1 MTLHHLRVF
10 IKVAECGS
18 VSAAARECHLAQ
30 PTVSQ
35 LIKELED
42 FYAARLFERLSKRL
56 YITEE
61 GRRLLSRAKE
71 VAGAYERLEYDMSP
85 DKRRDRLRI
94 GSSVTVGMCLMPSL
108 VKRFGAARP
117 ETEIY
122 SYVNNTQT
130 IERMLLGSELDV
142 AVVEGRVR
150 SKDLLSFHCRDDY
163 VALFCSAAHP
173 FAARESVMRGEYLTE
188 CARTG
193 EGIRILRQDKWE
205 ALCSFIISQCNNIPR
220 IKGIVERLCGLFG
233 EPLETPWGVKHAFP
247 DAGRVARLEEPE
259 LAPLHAGYRAPY
271 IINAARAVASGE
283 IDLEAA
289 AAMDGDAARAYLKTL
304 SGVGDKVANC
314 AVLFGLHRLDAFPID
329 VWIRRALKEH
339 MPPDFDP
346 KSLGEYAGLAQQYM
360 FFAERAVPADRARL
374 RAGGKPE
381 PAAR

>member
-85 DKRRDRLRI
+85 DKRRDRLCI

-173 FAARESVMRGEYLTE
+173 FAARESVTLGELCCEPFVLRERGSGTREIFE
-188 CARTG
+188 NFMEERG
-193 EGIRILRQDKWE
+193 RRIKVKWE
-205 ALCSFIISQCNNIPR
+205 VACFDATLRAVVEEGCIGVASVRLLAPHLKSGAVRGICRADGEWDRVFSFIYHKDKFITED
-220 IKGIVERLCGLFG
+220 IK
-233 EPLETPWGVKHAFP
+233 
-247 DAGRVARLEEPE
+247 RVASIALDGKEDE
-259 LAPLHAGYRAPY
+259 LPRKEDMAK
-271 IINAARAVASGE
+271 
-283 IDLEAA
+283 LEA
-289 AAMDGDAARAYLKTL
+289 
-304 SGVGDKVANC
+304 
-314 AVLFGLHRLDAFPID
+314 
-329 VWIRRALKEH
+329 
-339 MPPDFDP
+339 
-346 KSLGEYAGLAQQYM
+346 
-360 FFAERAVPADRARL
+360 
-374 RAGGKPE
+374 
-381 PAAR
+381 

>member
-85 DKRRDRLRI
+85 DKRRDRLCI

-130 IERMLLGSELDV
+130 IERMLLGSELDA
-142 AVVEGRVR
+142 AVVLRDALAVRKRRRPLVAALSGYDQLRHPHALLRVR
-150 SKDLLSFHCRDDY
+150 RPRTRRSSRSRSRRSGTCIR
-163 VALFCSAAHP
+163 AA
-173 FAARESVMRGEYLTE
+173 T
-188 CARTG
+188 
-193 EGIRILRQDKWE
+193 
-205 ALCSFIISQCNNIPR
+205 
-220 IKGIVERLCGLFG
+220 
-233 EPLETPWGVKHAFP
+233 
-247 DAGRVARLEEPE
+247 
-259 LAPLHAGYRAPY
+259 
-271 IINAARAVASGE
+271 
-283 IDLEAA
+283 
-289 AAMDGDAARAYLKTL
+289 
-304 SGVGDKVANC
+304 
-314 AVLFGLHRLDAFPID
+314 
-329 VWIRRALKEH
+329 
-339 MPPDFDP
+339 
-346 KSLGEYAGLAQQYM
+346 
-360 FFAERAVPADRARL
+360 
-374 RAGGKPE
+374 
-381 PAAR
+381 

>member
-85 DKRRDRLRI
+85 DKRCDRLRI

-150 SKDLLSFHCRDDY
+150 SRI
-163 VALFCSAAHP
+163 CSRSTAA
-173 FAARESVMRGEYLTE
+173 T
-188 CARTG
+188 T
-193 EGIRILRQDKWE
+193 
-205 ALCSFIISQCNNIPR
+205 
-220 IKGIVERLCGLFG
+220 
-233 EPLETPWGVKHAFP
+233 T
-247 DAGRVARLEEPE
+247 
-259 LAPLHAGYRAPY
+259 
-271 IINAARAVASGE
+271 
-283 IDLEAA
+283 
-289 AAMDGDAARAYLKTL
+289 
-304 SGVGDKVANC
+304 
-314 AVLFGLHRLDAFPID
+314 
-329 VWIRRALKEH
+329 
-339 MPPDFDP
+339 
-346 KSLGEYAGLAQQYM
+346 
-360 FFAERAVPADRARL
+360 
-374 RAGGKPE
+374 
-381 PAAR
+381 

>member
-163 VALFCSAAHP
+163 VALF
-173 FAARESVMRGEYLTE
+173 
-188 CARTG
+188 
-193 EGIRILRQDKWE
+193 
-205 ALCSFIISQCNNIPR
+205 
-220 IKGIVERLCGLFG
+220 
-233 EPLETPWGVKHAFP
+233 
-247 DAGRVARLEEPE
+247 
-259 LAPLHAGYRAPY
+259 
-271 IINAARAVASGE
+271 
-283 IDLEAA
+283 
-289 AAMDGDAARAYLKTL
+289 
-304 SGVGDKVANC
+304 
-314 AVLFGLHRLDAFPID
+314 
-329 VWIRRALKEH
+329 
-339 MPPDFDP
+339 
-346 KSLGEYAGLAQQYM
+346 
-360 FFAERAVPADRARL
+360 
-374 RAGGKPE
+374 
-381 PAAR
+381 